1 MGALK
6 RWGLNKFLP
15 LKKEGLLERGEGLIG
30 EGGLKRGFTVSNGYH
45 KTWSSQRRKV
55 ITNQSNYDH

>member
-30 EGGLKRGFTVSNGYH
+30 EGGLKRGFTVS
-45 KTWSSQRRKV
+45 KWIS
-55 ITNQSNYDH
+55 